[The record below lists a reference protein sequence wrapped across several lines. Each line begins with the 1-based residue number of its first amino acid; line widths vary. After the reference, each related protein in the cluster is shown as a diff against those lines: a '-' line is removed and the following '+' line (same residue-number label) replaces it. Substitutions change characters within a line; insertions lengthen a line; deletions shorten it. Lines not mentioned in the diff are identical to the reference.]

1 MAQSIS
7 PSGRTESQI
16 EADLGATRDRLADSL
31 AGLVDTVHP
40 VRIKQR
46 TVGRIKDGV
55 QARLEDARAYFYN
68 VRGEL
73 RTDRVLPLAGG
84 LAGVVTLLVVVR
96 IVRGGRRSR

>member
-7 PSGRTESQI
+7 LSGRTESQI

-31 AGLVDTVHP
+31 AQLVDTVHP
-40 VRIKQR
+40 IRIKQR
-46 TVGRIKDGV
+46 TIGRIKAAV
-55 QARLEDARAYFYN
+55 QARVEDARAYVFN

-84 LAGVVTLLVVVR
+84 AAGVLTLLVVIGVIR
-96 IVRGGRRSR
+96 RGRRSR